1 MLVAESQLQL
11 DPRTRSCLG
20 LDSWLKR
27 PFELARDSYKLFL
40 IVRNVPSAFFFS
52 EALAMNDERQGA
64 LYARDAAFPRDIS
77 FQLDNGEQM
86 WAASVGCNRW
96 H

>member
-27 PFELARDSYKLFL
+27 PFELHGILQTL
-40 IVRNVPSAFFFS
+40 PIVCVRSEMFRVHFFS
-52 EALAMNDERQGA
+52 EALAMNDEDRVPCTHVT
-64 LYARDAAFPRDIS
+64 LLSTRH
-77 FQLDNGEQM
+77 QLP
-86 WAASVGCNRW
+86 VGQW
-96 H
+96 